1 MMRFIHFNE
10 DMIYALCDFCEKQNE
25 NPNVQDYDIL
35 NMLYSAAEEF
45 DKINGVLPVT
55 EIYRYHIS
63 GRLSKAILPEDN
75 EKNGL
80 IYDNVV
86 HLGTFSIS
94 EFDDE
99 DIADHDVKCGYDV
112 VYDVA
117 NKAVRLLYRVE
128 ITNDAGTTLYRVEDD
143 SFEMFEPADFIVG
156 LSIQLAEK
164 LREGGEYLRKVCD
177 FPCA

>member
-1 MMRFIHFNE
+1 MRFIHFNE
-10 DMIYALCDFCEKQNE
+10 DIIYALCDFCEKLNE

-45 DKINGVLPVT
+45 EKIGGVLPVT

-63 GRLSKAILPEDN
+63 GKYSKAILPEDT

-86 HLGTFSIS
+86 HLGTFCIS
-94 EFDDE
+94 EFDNE
-99 DIADHDVKCGYDV
+99 DISGHDVKCGYDV
-112 VYDVA
+112 VYDIE
-117 NKAVRLLYRVE
+117 NKTVRLLYRVE
-128 ITNDAGTTLYRVEDD
+128 ITNEARSTLYRVEDD
-143 SFEMFEPADFIVG
+143 SFEMFETADFLVG

-164 LREGGEYLRKVCD
+164 LRDGREYLGKVCD
-177 FPCA
+177 YPCA